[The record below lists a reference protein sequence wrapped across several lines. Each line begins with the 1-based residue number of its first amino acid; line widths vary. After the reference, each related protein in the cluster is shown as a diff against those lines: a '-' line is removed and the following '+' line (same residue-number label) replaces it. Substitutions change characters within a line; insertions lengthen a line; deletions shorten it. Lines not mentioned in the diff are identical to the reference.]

1 MTKSPLCT
9 ERSRGYA
16 HMCHLHLSVSVY
28 WDGASSEIR
37 VGCLSGSLQLRSSEQ
52 ECTWHY
58 WSRAYKGTR
67 NDLDNVDVQYRKLS
81 TSKYKYLIL
90 SIEVLYLY

>member
-1 MTKSPLCT
+1 
-9 ERSRGYA
+9 
-16 HMCHLHLSVSVY
+16 MCHLHLSVSVY
-28 WDGASSEIR
+28 WYGASSEIS

-67 NDLDNVDVQYRKLS
+67 N
-81 TSKYKYLIL
+81 
-90 SIEVLYLY
+90 E